1 MDVTIRGDLLKSA
14 ILKQYGSIIKFAG
27 AVGVSRAYIYQVIA
41 GDTLPS
47 LERVAQFAQLLGMA
61 IDDLVVLELEHA

>member
-1 MDVTIRGDLLKSA
+1 MDVTIRGDLLKNK
-14 ILKQYGSIIKFAG
+14 ILAQYGSVIKFAA
-27 AVGVSRAYIYQVIA
+27 AVGVSRAYVYQVIA

-61 IDDLVVLELEHA
+61 IDDLVVMEYA